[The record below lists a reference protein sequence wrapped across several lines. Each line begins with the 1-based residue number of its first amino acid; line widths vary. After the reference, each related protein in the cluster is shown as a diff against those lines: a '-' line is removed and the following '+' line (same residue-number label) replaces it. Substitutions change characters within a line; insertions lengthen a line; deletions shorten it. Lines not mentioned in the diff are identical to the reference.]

1 MSKLQ
6 SEPGRFADQYVK
18 PFPVYQP
25 GVYSGADG
33 VCSFLASNLRR
44 FYRVENRRLFPA
56 G

>member
-6 SEPGRFADQYVK
+6 SKPGRLADQYVK
-18 PFPVYQP
+18 PSPFYQP
-25 GVYSGADG
+25 SVYSGADG
-33 VCSFLASNLRR
+33 VCSFSASNLRR